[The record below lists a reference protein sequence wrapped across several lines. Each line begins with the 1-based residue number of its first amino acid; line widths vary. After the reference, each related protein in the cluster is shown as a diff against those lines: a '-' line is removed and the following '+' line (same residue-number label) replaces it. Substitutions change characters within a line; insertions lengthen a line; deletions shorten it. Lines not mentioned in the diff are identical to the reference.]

1 MAHLITARINVKKI
15 PLDKYVKGEKGTY
28 VDITIG
34 IADEPNEYNQTT
46 SAWLS
51 QSQEERQGKQQR
63 TYVGNGIVLYSDEKP
78 LPVFKK
84 QHEPLQEAPKV
95 QEPNKTDDDIDLPF

>member
-1 MAHLITARINVKKI
+1 MAHLITARLNVKKI

-34 IADEPNEYNQTT
+34 IADEPNDYNQTT

-51 QSQEERQGKQQR
+51 QSQEERQGKQPR

-84 QHEPLQEAPKV
+84 QQEEPKA